1 MKNAKEFIEFI
12 QRERKVAIDG
22 GYNYTALILD
32 ELKAKIEGAV
42 ETKTNNHSPADEAME
57 FPVKI
62 GDEVYSVLMP
72 TIPELDGPA
81 KIKPWRVYG
90 VGVNKDGVAFVV
102 NEFEEIYKL
111 DDEDEGLSFSTRE
124 KAEEFLRKV
133 IGNSEE

>member
-12 QRERKVAIDG
+12 ERERKVAIDG
-22 GYNYTALILD
+22 GHNYTALILD
-32 ELKAKIEGAV
+32 ELKAKIEGDACT
-42 ETKTNNHSPADEAME
+42 EADNLTSLEE

-62 GDEVYSVLMP
+62 GGEVYAVLMP
-72 TIPELDGPA
+72 TIPELDVPA

-124 KAEEFLRKV
+124 RAEAFLKKMQGEGHDEV
-133 IGNSEE
+133 